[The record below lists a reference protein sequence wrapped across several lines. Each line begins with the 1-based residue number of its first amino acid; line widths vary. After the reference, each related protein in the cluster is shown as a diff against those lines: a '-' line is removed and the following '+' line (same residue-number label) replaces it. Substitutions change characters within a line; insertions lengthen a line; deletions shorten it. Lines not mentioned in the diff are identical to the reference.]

1 MGPFCLLQVRGYV
14 RSVSP
19 AGVFVCL
26 SDSITARVRLSNLAD
41 TFVEDPKA
49 DFPEGRLVQG
59 KVISTTGDK

>member
-1 MGPFCLLQVRGYV
+1 MKGYV

-26 SDSITARVRLSNLAD
+26 SDSITARIRLSNLAD
-41 TFVEDPKA
+41 SFVEDPKA

-59 KVISTTGDK
+59 KVISIAGDK